1 MSCTLAESNYAVARQ
16 PIYRV
21 DGGVYGYE
29 LLYRTVGGPNYA
41 VVPSDAEATLAVLA
55 NGIEAISQDI
65 APNKKIFINF
75 SREILEKGYYSFL
88 DPARFVLEVLES
100 VSCDAAFAETL
111 RGINAAGYMLALD
124 DYVGDPAFDA
134 ILPVVT
140 FVKIDMLALRDDPD
154 KLEAVVATCQARGK
168 EILAEKVETEADLE
182 FCRGRGIS
190 LAQGFYYSRPLLV
203 TTRVLDAGQ
212 TARLGLLAELA
223 QPEIDMARVREIIA
237 ADVALTYKLLR
248 HVNAACFSRGE
259 PVESLGF
266 AIDLLGSRALLSWVT
281 VNLLASLA
289 ATPRDLELAFVSAA
303 RGRFL
308 ALVDRARGGVCHKGV
323 GMCLLG
329 LLSLLDAMLGMP
341 MDKALSG
348 LPIDASI
355 RDALLGKTSSCRQC
369 LALCRSYDG
378 REPTAETRELF
389 EAFGLSGKAV
399 AGAYYEALAWAAAMF
414 RG

>member
-16 PIYRV
+16 PIYLV

-29 LLYRTVGGPNYA
+29 LLYRTVGGPNFA
-41 VVPSDAEATLAVLA
+41 MVPSDAEATLAVLA
-55 NGIEAISQDI
+55 NGIQAISQDI
-65 APNKKIFINF
+65 GSDKKIFINF

-100 VSCDAAFAETL
+100 VSCDAAFVETL
-111 RGINAAGYMLALD
+111 RGIGEAGYMLALD

-134 ILPVVT
+134 ILPAVT

-154 KLEAVVATCQARGK
+154 KLEAVVAACQARGK

-182 FCRGRGIS
+182 FCRARGIP
-190 LAQGFYYSRPLLV
+190 LAQGFYYSRPQVV
-203 TTRVLDAGQ
+203 TARVLDAGQ
-212 TARLGLLAELA
+212 TTRLGLLAELA
-223 QPEIDMARVREIIA
+223 QPEVDMARVRETIA

-248 HVNAACFSRGE
+248 HVNAASSYRGE
-259 PVESLGF
+259 PVESLRF
-266 AIDLLGSRALLSWVT
+266 ALDLLGRKALRSWVT

-289 ATPRDLELAFVSAA
+289 ATPRDLELAFVSAV

-308 ALVDRARGGVCHKGV
+308 AQADQARGGVCHKGG

-329 LLSLLDAMLGMP
+329 LLSLLDAMLGLP
-341 MDKALSG
+341 MDRALSG
-348 LPIDASI
+348 LPIDAAI
-355 RDALLGKTSSCRQC
+355 RDALLGRASTCRPC
-369 LALCRSYDG
+369 LALCKNYDG
-378 REPTAETRELF
+378 REPTPATRKLF
-389 EAFGLSGKAV
+389 AAFDLTDKAV
-399 AGAYYEALAWAAAMF
+399 AGAYYEALAWAAEMF